1 MTLSRFQRQSKGAL
15 YDQEQGEVVK
25 VLSKKFKV
33 RLFKLQEEKD
43 FPFEKV
49 VLVKKKALEAAPPA
63 VDSKAE
69 VSSASSAPSTA
80 PGQPRRTSL
89 ETLFAEVAAD
99 S

>member
-1 MTLSRFQRQSKGAL
+1 M
-15 YDQEQGEVVK
+15 K

-49 VLVKKKALEAAPPA
+49 VLVKKKTLEAAPPA
-63 VDSKAE
+63 VDSRAE
-69 VSSASSAPSTA
+69 VSSASATSTA

-89 ETLFAEVAAD
+89 ETLFAEAAED